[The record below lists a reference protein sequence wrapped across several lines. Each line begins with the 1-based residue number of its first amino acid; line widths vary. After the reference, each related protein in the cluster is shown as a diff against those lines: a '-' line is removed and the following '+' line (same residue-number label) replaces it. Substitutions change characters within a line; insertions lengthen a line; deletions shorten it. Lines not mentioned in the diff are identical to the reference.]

1 MNRYCQHPKH
11 EEYLAAFLR
20 KYPTANKDARFA
32 VNMADPEE
40 WEVSD
45 DPKKNTSRCCQMC
58 GISEGIARAK
68 TRNIATPGYGTMHI
82 QT

>member
-1 MNRYCQHPKH
+1 MMIRVRNQQLNHLMDRYCQHPKH

-45 DPKKNTSRCCQMC
+45 DPKKNTTSGCNVILLR
-58 GISEGIARAK
+58 E
-68 TRNIATPGYGTMHI
+68 
-82 QT
+82 